1 MAIPVNK
8 SDAALQV
15 GSALLQPTLDI
26 AGQAL
31 KKWFVDK
38 DPIQR
43 GADLLGNIGETTRAK
58 VLGGLVDRES
68 FSAPAVDIA
77 KYKEENFKPSGKHA
91 YPDMSKK
98 SRERQVYKD
107 AVGGVIPDIYYAKD
121 RKLGTD
127 YIDSTFEDNYIEG
140 YTDQDGTPSIGKPGG
155 MGEEIIAGRKFKVT
169 PSQAGAFEAGP
180 VETLIPN
187 EFARSIGINDLE
199 RAKYASELAGWG
211 ASSAALGAAALG
223 MNALMRGRK
232 PRSEYSLPVQD
243 SGGYNPNVEASRA
256 SYEYAAKLEMLK
268 QQNRE
273 RNEWARQQARTQG
286 VQKYSSHPIGGYG
299 QYPDMTFNAAQMAS
313 SIINAP
319 TPVYG

>member
-223 MNALMRGRK
+223 MNALMRGNK
-232 PRSEYSLPVQD
+232 PRSAYSAPVQP
-243 SGGYNPNVEASRA
+243 SGGYNPNVESSMV
-256 SYEYAAKLEMLK
+256 SYENSLKLLEAKQRHWREKEM
-268 QQNRE
+268 
-273 RNEWARQQARTQG
+273 ARQQAFTPG
-286 VQKYSSHPIGGYG
+286 VQQYDSPPMGGYG
-299 QYPDMTFNAAQMAS
+299 HYSNNPRDAYNIATSIVTAQ
-313 SIINAP
+313 
-319 TPVYG
+319 TPIYQ

>member
-26 AGQAL
+26 AGKAL
-31 KKWFVDK
+31 AKWFVKK

-43 GADLLGNIGETTRAK
+43 GVDLFGNVGEVTRAN
-58 VLGGLVDRES
+58 VLGGLVDKES

-77 KYKEENFKPSGKHA
+77 KYKQENFKPEGKHA
-91 YPDMSKK
+91 YPGMSPKARK
-98 SRERQVYKD
+98 RQEYKD
-107 AVGGVIPDIYYAKD
+107 EIGGVIPDIYYATD

-127 YIDSTFEDNYIEG
+127 YVDSTFEDNYIEG
-140 YTDQDGTPSIGKPGG
+140 YTDQDGTPSIGNPGG
-155 MGEEIIAGRKFKVT
+155 MGEEIIGGNKFKVT

-180 VETLIPN
+180 VETLVPN

-199 RAKYASELAGWG
+199 RAKYVSEIAGWG
-211 ASSAALGAAALG
+211 ASTAALGAAALG
-223 MNALMRGRK
+223 MNAVMRGNK
-232 PRSEYSLPVQD
+232 PRSKYAYDVQHNE
-243 SGGYNPNVEASRA
+243 YNPNVAASRE
-256 SYEYAAKLEMLK
+256 SYRNSLDLLEKK
-268 QQNRE
+268 QLHWKE
-273 RNEWARQQARTQG
+273 KEMWRQQAFKPG
-286 VQKYSSHPIGGYG
+286 VQQYSSPPIGGYG
-299 QYPDMTFNAAQMAS
+299 HYPDTNFNAAQMAS

>member
-1 MAIPVNK
+1 MNK
-8 SDAALQV
+8 AELGRTAVAALLEP
-15 GSALLQPTLDI
+15 SIDI

-31 KKWFVDK
+31 KKWFLAK

-43 GADLLGNIGETTRAK
+43 GADLFGNIGETTRAK

-68 FSAPAVDIA
+68 FAAPAVDIA
-77 KYKEENFKPSGKHA
+77 KYKEENFKPRGSHV
-91 YPDMSKK
+91 YPNMSKK
-98 SRERQVYKD
+98 ARQRQEYKD
-107 AVGGVIPDIYYAKD
+107 VVGGVIPDIYYAKD
-121 RKLGTD
+121 PKLGTD
-127 YIDSTFEDNYIEG
+127 YVDSTFEDVG
-140 YTDQDGTPSIGKPGG
+140 GAATPGG
-155 MGEEIIAGRKFKVT
+155 MNEEVIAGRKFNVT

-180 VETLIPN
+180 VETLVPN
-187 EFARSIGINDLE
+187 EFARSIGINDFE
-199 RAKYASELAGWG
+199 RAKYVSEIAGWG

-223 MNALMRGRK
+223 MNALMRDGRK
-232 PRSEYSLPVQD
+232 PRSAYSLPVQD

-273 RNEWARQQARTQG
+273 RNEWARQQARTPG
-286 VQKYSSHPIGGYG
+286 VQQYSSPPIGGYG
-299 QYPDMTFNAAQMAS
+299 HYPDTNFNAAQMAS

>member
-1 MAIPVNK
+1 MNK
-8 SDAALQV
+8 AELGRTAVAALLEP
-15 GSALLQPTLDI
+15 SIDI

-31 KKWFVDK
+31 KKWFLAK

-43 GADLLGNIGETTRAK
+43 GADLFGNIGETTRAK

-77 KYKEENFKPSGKHA
+77 KYKQENFQPRGSHA

-98 SRERQVYKD
+98 ARQRQEYKD
-107 AVGGVIPDIYYAKD
+107 AVGGVIPDVYYAKD

-127 YIDSTFEDNYIEG
+127 YVDSTFKDNYIEG
-140 YTDQDGTPSIGKPGG
+140 YTDQDGTPSIGNPGG
-155 MGEEIIAGRKFKVT
+155 MGEEIIAGRKFNVT

-187 EFARSIGINDLE
+187 EFARSIGINDFE
-199 RAKYASELAGWG
+199 RAKYASEIAGYG
-211 ASSAALGAAALG
+211 ATTAALGAGLLG
-223 MNALMRGRK
+223 MNALMRGGRK
-232 PRSEYSLPVQD
+232 PRSEYAAAVQD

-256 SYEYAAKLEMLK
+256 SYEYSAKLEMLK

-273 RNEWARQQARTQG
+273 RNEMHRQQAFKPG
-286 VQKYSSHPIGGYG
+286 VQQYSSPPMGGYG
-299 QYPDMTFNAAQMAS
+299 HYPDTNFNASQMAQ

>member
-8 SDAALQV
+8 TDAALQV
-15 GSALLQPTLDI
+15 GSALLQPSLDI
-26 AGQAL
+26 AGKAL
-31 KKWFVDK
+31 AKWFVDK

-43 GADLLGNIGETTRAK
+43 GADLFGNIGETTRAK
-58 VLGGLVDRES
+58 VLGGLVDQES
-68 FSAPAVDIA
+68 FAAPAVDIA
-77 KYKEENFKPSGKHA
+77 KYKQENFQPRGSHA
-91 YPDMSKK
+91 YPAMSKK
-98 SRERQVYKD
+98 ARERQEYKD

-127 YIDSTFEDNYIEG
+127 YIDSTFEDAGGDIA
-140 YTDQDGTPSIGKPGG
+140 TPGG
-155 MGEEIIAGRKFKVT
+155 MNEEVIAGRTFNVN

-187 EFARSIGINDLE
+187 TFAKSVGIDNFE
-199 RAKYASELAGWG
+199 RAKYASEIAGWG

-223 MNALMRGRK
+223 MNALMRGNK
-232 PRSEYSLPVQD
+232 PRSAYSLPVQD

-273 RNEWARQQARTQG
+273 RNEWARQQARTPG
-286 VQKYSSHPIGGYG
+286 VQQYSSQPAGGYG
-299 QYPDMTFNAAQMAS
+299 QYPDMNFNAAQMAS